1 MGVEAKISATVDRE
15 AIRDLMRSSIM
26 LSMFSKP
33 SRAARL
39 PIGLHPVEVTVRS
52 GPRGRHSPVAG
63 RSSPAEARFLPG
75 TSLRPEI
82 QLDNL
87 ASARGRTLAARSVD
101 VRVRRDS
108 CVSVLLSFP
117 IFGCRQSFG
126 ASLALAAATRVL
138 NLQSRFQS

>member
-1 MGVEAKISATVDRE
+1 MSGPTSN
-15 AIRDLMRSSIM
+15 
-26 LSMFSKP
+26 
-33 SRAARL
+33 RAAS
-39 PIGLHPVEVTVRS
+39 VEVTVRS
-52 GPRGRHSPVAG
+52 GPWGRYSPVAR
-63 RSSPAEARFLPG
+63 RSYPDEAHFLRG

-108 CVSVLLSFP
+108 SVSVLLSFP

-126 ASLALAAATRVL
+126 ATRAHAAATRVVR
-138 NLQSRFQS
+138 LQSRFQS